1 MTEGRKLKK
10 KYLFMTLLLTALI
23 FGLGAPKAMAATM
36 DFTINPQ
43 IPSNQANPGEV
54 FMTYSCRRQ
63 EVSKICKLSL
73 KMSKKRQ

>member
-1 MTEGRKLKK
+1 MLINLEIGLYQMTEGRKLKK

-43 IPSNQANPGEV
+43 IPSNYHATITWTISDSATVVN
-54 FMTYSCRRQ
+54 
-63 EVSKICKLSL
+63 
-73 KMSKKRQ
+73 